1 MNNYVYLDWASTAP
15 VRYFAKDYYVP
26 GNPNSQHSL
35 GLQAN
40 QALNEA
46 RQRIMDCLGVK
57 SGKVLVGGTASQ
69 LVDNLMW
76 RIYSLGNYNILG
88 SVYEHD
94 CFNRWLDYRLTEYPT
109 DQISENNIVCWMMVN
124 NITGAVFN
132 VEQIGRQCRDA
143 DAYYIMDAVAAVGH
157 YPISNDLESFCD
169 CLITSA
175 HKYGGPQGVGC
186 MWVSDRFAKFLGL
199 SDDSHEEYGLVHGTP
214 NVSAAVA
221 MSLAMR
227 HAVREAKTNNIVWGQ
242 LVNYMCTKLSENGI
256 LHHIQDIENTNKT
269 YAINA
274 LYLPNINADALVQYL
289 SSKSIYISP
298 GHSACTSDDGHAT
311 RVLEAFGLTKE
322 QASQT
327 VRISFGESTSQED
340 IDALV
345 NGIVEFKNLFI

>member
-1 MNNYVYLDWASTAP
+1 MMSDYVYLDHAASAP
-15 VRYFAKDYYVP
+15 VKYFAKDYYIP
-26 GNPNSQHSL
+26 GNPNSQHSA
-35 GLQAN
+35 GIKAN
-40 QALNEA
+40 ETLNKT
-46 RQRIMDCLGVK
+46 RNRIMDCLDVNN
-57 SGKVLVGGTASQ
+57 GKMLIGGTASQ

-109 DQISENNIVCWMMVN
+109 DQINKNDIICWMMAN
-124 NITGAVFN
+124 NITGAIFP
-132 VEQIGRQCRDA
+132 VEQIGKMCRDA
-143 DAYYIMDAVAAVGH
+143 GAYYIMDAVAAVGH
-157 YPISNDLESFCD
+157 YPISNNLESFCD

-175 HKYGGPQGVGC
+175 HKYGGPQGIGC

-199 SDDSHEEYGLVHGTP
+199 SDDSHEEYGLIHGTP

-221 MSLAMR
+221 MSYAME
-227 HAVREAKTNNIVWGQ
+227 HVIKNLNNKQKYWELYLSYLIDKLYSNGVDVNVVCGEKT
-242 LVNYMCTKLSENGI
+242 
-256 LHHIQDIENTNKT
+256 KT

-274 LYLPNINADALVQYL
+274 LYLPGFNADALTNFL
-289 SSKSIYISP
+289 SSHNVYISP
-298 GHSACTSDDGHAT
+298 GHSACSSNAADAT

-327 VRISFGESTSQED
+327 VRISFGEDTTEED

-345 NGIVEFKNLFI
+345 KGIVEFKELFV

>member
-1 MNNYVYLDWASTAP
+1 MSDYIYLDWASTAP
-15 VRYFAKDYYVP
+15 VRYFAKDYYIH
-26 GNPNSQHSL
+26 GNPNSPHAV
-35 GLQAN
+35 GLQTN

-57 SGKVLVGGTASQ
+57 SGKVLVSGTASQ

-109 DQISENNIVCWMMVN
+109 DQISKNNIVCWMMVN

-132 VEQIGRQCRDA
+132 VEEIGKMCRDA
-143 DAYYIMDAVAAVGH
+143 GAYYIMDAVAAIGH
-157 YPISNDLESFCD
+157 YPISSDLESFCD

-175 HKYGGPQGVGC
+175 HKYGGPQGMGC

-199 SDDSHEEYGLVHGTP
+199 SDDTHEEYGLIHGTP
-214 NVSAAVA
+214 NVSGAIA
-221 MSLAMR
+221 MSYAMER
-227 HAVREAKTNNIVWGQ
+227 AIDVVPI
-242 LVNYMCTKLSENGI
+242 M
-256 LHHIQDIENTNKT
+256 QDRWQNLIFHLQRMLNKSDVECDLICNSQPKT

-274 LYLPNINADALVQYL
+274 LCLPKFNADALTQFL
-289 SSKSIYISP
+289 SSKGVYISP
-298 GHSACTSDDGHAT
+298 GYSACASNEDY
-311 RVLEAFGLTKE
+311 RVLEAFDLTKE

-327 VRISFGESTSQED
+327 VRISFGEDTTEED

-345 NGIVEFKNLFI
+345 QGIVEFKNLFI